1 MIFRGTSHSLQV
13 ANKAVRGR
21 NDVLDSLTFGVVLA
35 ILTAWV
41 FAWGLIAA
49 VVATSKQLDPIGG
62 LVQGLTLGPVG
73 VLFVALSSRANSQR
87 ELVRVSEASNLGSD
101 NSSRQ
106 NSSNSNELYK

>member
-49 VVATSKQLDPIGG
+49 VVATSKQQDPVGG
-62 LVQGLTLGPVG
+62 LVQGLTLGPLG

>member
-1 MIFRGTSHSLQV
+1 M
-13 ANKAVRGR
+13 
-21 NDVLDSLTFGVVLA
+21 LDSLTFGVVLE

-49 VVATSKQLDPIGG
+49 VVATSKQQDPIGG

-101 NSSRQ
+101 NSSRL

>member
-1 MIFRGTSHSLQV
+1 V
-13 ANKAVRGR
+13 ANKAVRGSS
-21 NDVLDSLTFGVVLA
+21 DVLDSLTFGVVLA

-49 VVATSKQLDPIGG
+49 VVATSKQQDPVGG
-62 LVQGLTLGPVG
+62 LVQGLTLGPLG

-101 NSSRQ
+101 NGSRQ
-106 NSSNSNELYK
+106 NSPNNNELYK